1 MSEVLPDAALDQL
14 FRAAR
19 THNVLH
25 GPVTDDELHALYE
38 LMKFGPTSSNCQP
51 ARILFVRSAE
61 AKEKLK
67 PALSSRNRDK
77 TLAAP
82 VTAILAYDLEFY
94 EHLPKLFAHVDARS
108 WFVGKHDHIVT
119 TAFRNSTLQGA
130 YFMLAARALG
140 LDCGA
145 MSGFDNAKVDAEF
158 FPDGKRGSNFLINLG
173 YGDKGKLLPRHPRLA
188 FEEACTI
195 L

>member
-1 MSEVLPDAALDQL
+1 MSPLPDEALDRL
-14 FRAAR
+14 FREAR
-19 THNVLH
+19 TFPAFLDK
-25 GPVTDDELHALYE
+25 PVTDDMLRRIYDLAR
-38 LMKFGPTSSNCQP
+38 MGPTSTNSNP
-51 ARILFVRSAE
+51 GRFVFLRSAS
-61 AKEKLK
+61 ARARLA
-67 PALSSRNRDK
+67 PALSAGNLDK
-77 TLAAP
+77 AMKAP

-94 EHLPKLFAHVDARS
+94 EHLGKLFSHVDARS
-108 WFVGKHDHIVT
+108 WYVGKRDHIVT
-119 TAFRNSTLQGA
+119 TSFRNSTLQGA

-158 FPDGKRGSNFLINLG
+158 FPDGRLRSNFLVNIG
-173 YGDKGKLLPRHPRLA
+173 YGDKTRLLPRHPRLA

>member
-1 MSEVLPDAALDQL
+1 MPPLSDEALDRL
-14 FRAAR
+14 FREAR
-19 THNVLH
+19 TFPAFLDR
-25 GPVTDDELHALYE
+25 PVSDDMLRKVYDLARH
-38 LMKFGPTSSNCQP
+38 GPTSANSNPGRFVFLRSP
-51 ARILFVRSAE
+51 AARARLA
-61 AKEKLK
+61 
-67 PALSSRNRDK
+67 PALSAGNLEK
-77 TLAAP
+77 TMKAP

-108 WFVGKHDHIVT
+108 WFLGKHDHIVT

-145 MSGFDNAKVDAEF
+145 MSGFDNAKADAEF
-158 FPDGKRGSNFLINLG
+158 FPDGKRRSNFLINLG